1 MPGGKS
7 TAGFTKSANKV
18 KFVRNR
24 DVKLKDNELKKEAN
38 IARLMCEGVC
48 ARCRAKVQWRFQYN
62 KYKPLKNLANCQ
74 NCKQKCVTK
83 AYRTWCDKCASS
95 KKACSSC
102 CEDME
107 TANALYKKET
117 DEKAAAKAAAGGGVQ
132 DGDGD
137 GMALDDDGDDG
148 DDDDDDGEEG
158 VGDDGME
165 EEAPACSSSSAGDA
179 TNTGVAHMGFDERK
193 FAHIAASKY
202 SKDRK
207 TGTAEDS
214 VFKFE
219 AAAAAT
225 AAAAAAAAAAG
236 TAAGGPSSSS
246 SNGTST

>member
-1 MPGGKS
+1 
-7 TAGFTKSANKV
+7 
-18 KFVRNR
+18 
-24 DVKLKDNELKKEAN
+24 
-38 IARLMCEGVC
+38 
-48 ARCRAKVQWRFQYN
+48 
-62 KYKPLKNLANCQ
+62 
-74 NCKQKCVTK
+74 
-83 AYRTWCDKCASS
+83 
-95 KKACSSC
+95 
-102 CEDME
+102 ME

-117 DEKAAAKAAAGGGVQ
+117 DEKAAAKAAAGGSAQ

-137 GMALDDDGDDG
+137 GMDLDDDGDDG
-148 DDDDDDGEEG
+148 DDDDDAADDGEEG

-207 TGTAEDS
+207 TGTAEDT

-225 AAAAAAAAAAG
+225 APAAAAG